1 MTIEKQ
7 QLRSGP
13 YKNIYAQAI
22 KVDNILYLSGQVG
35 VDQQGK
41 AGADIVEQTRL
52 AYENIAAV
60 LSEFGASMDNIVDE
74 TMYVTDMNNTMTQAK
89 AVFAERAKAYGGEP
103 AVCQTLIGVTE
114 LVLPDLQLEIKCVAH
129 L

>member
-13 YKNIYAQAI
+13 YKDIYAQAI

-35 VDQQGK
+35 VDRQGK
-41 AGADIVEQTRL
+41 VGSDMAEQTRL

-74 TMYVTDMNNTMTQAK
+74 TMYVTDMSNTMSQAK
-89 AVFAERAKAYGGEP
+89 AIFAERARAYGGE
-103 AVCQTLIGVTE
+103 AAACQTLIGVSA
-114 LVLPDLQLEIKCVAH
+114 LVLPELQLEIKCVAH